1 MGETKVTLPLSK
13 RLTAKDVVSIQS
25 LAGDLSAMGVDV
37 ELVCAAGKNLLVFE
51 YDSETYKRNAGR
63 KRKHI
68 PDESV
73 LSNMSQEQMDEWLL
87 GNSIETIKSE
97 LQVGRATAF
106 RRRAEARERISYAV
120 VSLGEEKE

>member
-1 MGETKVTLPLSK
+1 MGETKVTLPHSK

-25 LAGDLSAMGVDV
+25 LAGDLSAMGVDI

-51 YDSETYKRNAGR
+51 YDSEAYKRNAGR

>member
-25 LAGDLSAMGVDV
+25 LAGDLSAMGVDI

-51 YDSETYKRNAGR
+51 YDS
-63 KRKHI
+63 
-68 PDESV
+68 D
-73 LSNMSQEQMDEWLL
+73 
-87 GNSIETIKSE
+87 SIETIKSE